1 MATTRKLVLGRA
13 ALLSIIAAPGLAQP
27 SSTDAAQAY
36 AQANARYQ
44 AEVDEY
50 NRKQQ
55 TYDDQRRDYNAK
67 LEAYERAVGGSSGGP
82 DAVIVVEDQ
91 DPDVVIVD
99 RGSNSAVAVDPT
111 PDRVIV
117 AREVDDFSRRLLMRE
132 VPAPLVRL
140 EAIPNVNND
149 LFNAPV
155 LDAMGL
161 PVGNFRRIEVKAP
174 GDVVAVVTLKN
185 SRRTISLL
193 TEHVR
198 LDPDTG
204 VIIADLTAR
213 QIDLIPSGFPYG

>member
-1 MATTRKLVLGRA
+1 MATRKLVLGSAA
-13 ALLSIIAAPGLAQP
+13 ALVMMAAPGFAQQ

-36 AQANARYQ
+36 AQAKAQYQ
-44 AEVDEY
+44 AQVDDY
-50 NRKQQ
+50 NQKQQ
-55 TYDDQRRDYNAK
+55 AYQSQRSDYNAK
-67 LEAYERAVGGSSGGP
+67 IDAYERAVGTSSGGP

-91 DPDVVIVD
+91 DPDVVIID
-99 RGSNSAVAVDPT
+99 RGSNSAVVVDPD
-111 PDRVIV
+111 PDRVGV
-117 AREVDDFSRRLLMRE
+117 ARETDDFGRRLLMRD

-140 EAIPNVNND
+140 ENIPNVNND
-149 LFNAPV
+149 LFNALV

-204 VIIADLTAR
+204 LIIADLTAR